1 VLDQRYELKH
11 LGDEIAPEI
20 RYLMLE
26 ELKLSF
32 DDGQF
37 YYSKQFDELGYRE
50 YPRIFLNAL
59 ASGNPDTLDDAL
71 NQPGIFLPNTPRKSA
86 QTFIW
91 DEFNKYYM
99 RALCRW
105 VQEHPEYEAVKVR
118 GRNSVTHRDSSD
130 ARIGRKEN
138 PKRFLEVPRGTP
150 KINPFGANSG
160 LTLMI
165 RKREK
170 MRKTA

>member
-1 VLDQRYELKH
+1 MLDQKYELKH
-11 LGDEIAPEI
+11 LSDELAPEI

-32 DDGQF
+32 DEGEF

-50 YPRIFLNAL
+50 YPRIFLDAL
-59 ASGNPDTLDDAL
+59 ASGNPDTLDNAL
-71 NQPGIFLPNTPRKSA
+71 NQPGIFLPNTARKSA
-86 QTFIW
+86 QAFIW

-99 RALCRW
+99 RALCLW
-105 VQEHPEYEAVKVR
+105 VLQHPAYEVIKVR
-118 GRNSVTHRDSSD
+118 GRDSATHRSSSD
-130 ARIGRKEN
+130 ARFGHTEN
-138 PKRFLEVPRGTP
+138 PKRFLEVLRGTP